1 MNTRQ
6 RVIQRFKQR
15 FGHPPDALALAP
27 GRVNLL
33 GEHVDYN
40 DGFVIPAA
48 IDLRTVMAFSAA
60 QTEESHLLALDFS
73 QETSFSRGS
82 LKEKCALDGTLL
94 PDWARYPAGVAWAI
108 ESAGLNAPAL
118 QAVIAS
124 DVPMG
129 AGLSSSASVEMAFAK
144 AWSYLGKWSLSGIE
158 FAQLGHKAENEYV
171 GVNSGIMDQ
180 FASACGI
187 KDKLLWLDCRSLE
200 WGSLPLPDG
209 IDIIVADTTIRRQLT
224 TSAYNDRRRSCE
236 AAVAALSQVLPGITS
251 LRDVSLEQF
260 NIHCHRLPIM
270 DEKRARHV
278 IEEIQRTQEAI
289 KLLEKGQVRKFG
301 QLMNTCHASLRD
313 LYQVSTPELD
323 YLAET
328 AQNLPGCLGARL
340 TGAGFGGCTVNL
352 VEKSA
357 SAGFVTTLAEAYC
370 QRTGITM
377 KAYYL
382 QGISGAPCCT
392 SSRNVLIPPF

>member
-6 RVIQRFKQR
+6 RVIQKFKQR
-15 FGHPPDALALAP
+15 FGRPPDALALAP

-48 IDLRTVMAFSAA
+48 IDLQTVIAFSAA
-60 QTEESHLLALDFS
+60 EDDESHLVALDFS
-73 QETSFSRGS
+73 QETGFSHGS
-82 LKEKCALDGTLL
+82 LQEKCALDGNLL

-108 ESAGLNAPAL
+108 KSAGLKAPAI

-158 FAQLGHKAENEYV
+158 FAQLGQRAENEYV
-171 GVNSGIMDQ
+171 GVKSGIMDQ

-224 TSAYNDRRRSCE
+224 ASAYNDRRRSCE
-236 AAVAALSQVLPGITS
+236 AALAVLSLTLPGITS
-251 LRDVSLEQF
+251 LRDVSVEQF
-260 NIHCHRLPIM
+260 NTHCHRLSPI

-278 IEEIQRTQEAI
+278 VEEIQRTQQAI
-289 KLLEKGQVRKFG
+289 SLLENGQVREFG
-301 QLMNTCHASLRD
+301 QLMNACHASLRD

-323 YLAET
+323 YLVET

-352 VEKSA
+352 VQKAA
-357 SAGFVTTLAEAYC
+357 SAGFVTTLAEKYY
-370 QRTGITM
+370 QSTGLIL
-377 KAYYL
+377 KA
-382 QGISGAPCCT
+382 
-392 SSRNVLIPPF
+392 LICKAAAGHHVVPLLKSLS